1 MAVFIVPSCVS
12 DVLTHYVDIEL
23 VTPRETG
30 GTGPNDFRRQLV
42 IVISARESEHDRKV
56 TTPDE
61 RTSTETLVDCYNGL
75 IKLKDEK
82 TRKAVSLDIGAIP
95 MMVLPESAIRTPVFD
110 DEMVAGSM
118 VKPESFFRHA
128 CQSSSPSWR

>member
-12 DVLTHYVDIEL
+12 DVLTCHVDIEL
-23 VTPRETG
+23 VTPREIRAI
-30 GTGPNDFRRQLV
+30 GPDDLRRQLV
-42 IVISARESEHDRKV
+42 IVLGARESERGRKV
-56 TTPDE
+56 TTTDE
-61 RTSTETLVDCYNGL
+61 RTSTETLVDCYRGL

-118 VKPESFFRHA
+118 VKPEGG
-128 CQSSSPSWR
+128 Q